1 MLLVDHFATSW
12 GTTHHPSGKG
22 VWFRLTRSRDLV
34 TPNGSLPAVG
44 APSPAALT
52 VLAHTELP
60 LGDPTGLV
68 PLAGQLL
75 DRLCGAAG
83 AVGAAVRLDQ
93 ADGQGL
99 RPIAE
104 YGDQVA
110 DPRRL
115 IPVPLPGSRP
125 RGGGLRPGTH
135 PPLPAPV
142 DGFAVPLVA
151 RGQQLGL
158 LLVGRHPEHRQHDP
172 EELTIVDDLARR
184 FALAIDNARIH
195 AERRRVARTLQQ
207 SLL

>member
-115 IPVPLPGSRP
+115 IRVPLPVSWP
-125 RGGGLRPGTH
+125 WRGELLLTTSELPN
-135 PPLPAPV
+135 PYAQPLAE
-142 DGFAVPLVA
+142 LVA
-151 RGQQLGL
+151 ERLGL
-158 LLVGRHPEHRQHDP
+158 ALENERLRRTDLRRQAW
-172 EELTIVDDLARR
+172 LTFLP
-184 FALAIDNARIH
+184 
-195 AERRRVARTLQQ
+195 
-207 SLL
+207 